1 MTKRSVIVFGDLP
14 IATKTVMFLQTL
26 PDVEIGVVVG
36 NEKPHNNDP
45 WTDVPLLA
53 DYCAQQGLT
62 RYTMDELTQK
72 FGAGELTLGLSCRFS
87 RIIKEELI
95 DRFQNGIINTHG
107 GLLPEFGGLY
117 SANHT
122 ILQNSP
128 IGGGT
133 IHYIDAGIDTGRII
147 RRCEFPVTADDTAY
161 TVFQKTQASLAE
173 GLEAVIPEALEHRFE
188 GIPHEEFV
196 RRGYKA
202 CYYKKGTLEENR
214 IVDPKTMTPEEL
226 ERHVRAFDFPS
237 YEPAYMLDSNGK
249 KLYLRYHY

>member
-26 PDVEIGVVVG
+26 PDIEIGIVIG
-36 NEKPHNNDP
+36 NEKPNNNDP
-45 WTDVPLLA
+45 WQGIPLLA
-53 DYCAQQGLT
+53 DYCAQQNLH
-62 RYTMDELTQK
+62 RYTMDELTEQ
-72 FGAGELTLGLSCRFS
+72 FGTGELTLGLSCRFS
-87 RIIKEELI
+87 KIIKEDLI
-95 DRFQNGIINTHG
+95 VKFKNGIINTHG

-147 RRCEFPVTADDTAY
+147 RRCEFSVTSDDTAY
-161 TVFQKTQASLAE
+161 TVFQKTQAALAE

-196 RRGYKA
+196 RRGYNA
-202 CYYKKGTLEENR
+202 CYYKKHTLEEKR

-226 ERHVRAFDFPS
+226 QRHVRAFDFPG
-237 YEPAYMLDSNGK
+237 YEPAYMLDSEGK